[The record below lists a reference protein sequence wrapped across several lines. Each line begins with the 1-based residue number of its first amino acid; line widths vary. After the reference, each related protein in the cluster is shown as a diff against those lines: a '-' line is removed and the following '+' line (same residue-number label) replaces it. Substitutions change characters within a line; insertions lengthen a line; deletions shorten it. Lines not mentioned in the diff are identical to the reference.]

1 MANLSNINN
10 KFIVED
16 SGDVGIG
23 VTSAT
28 TKLHIGGTAPGDS
41 IIRQDSTVSGTNWEI
56 GERAAGKWQIF
67 EDDGD
72 TIVTTFMSTGNV
84 GIGTDSPGA
93 KLDIHSSGSWG
104 AYGRGSAGDINVENT
119 NTSVNEGGWI
129 GIAGYTGNTA
139 NNGFYPMAGIT
150 AKKSTASGDGNYGG
164 DLSFWTTAGS
174 GQSPE
179 ANSGMYQRMT
189 INRFGNVGIGGGT
202 IEGKLSID
210 YTAAELPTSGTTSN
224 SAIQVTSSLNNQL
237 NLGLNTVSADYGA

>member
-84 GIGTDSPGA
+84 GIGTDSPDY
-93 KLDIHSSGSWG
+93 KLE
-104 AYGRGSAGDINVENT
+104 VES
-119 NTSVNEGGWI
+119 TSDADLVSI
-129 GIAGYTGNTA
+129 
-139 NNGFYPMAGIT
+139 
-150 AKKSTASGDGNYGG
+150 KSTAIANNTQLRLGISGNDSVISGTGGSSGN
-164 DLSFWTTAGS
+164 LSFKTYGT
-174 GQSPE
+174 
-179 ANSGMYQRMT
+179 QRMY
-189 INRFGNVGIGGGT
+189 INSSGNVGIGVT
-202 IEGKLSID
+202 PSSWEIISD
-210 YTAAELPTSGTTSN
+210 SN
-224 SAIQVTSSLNNQL
+224 ALQF
-237 NLGLNTVSADYGA
+237 YGSYIYNYRGILYRL